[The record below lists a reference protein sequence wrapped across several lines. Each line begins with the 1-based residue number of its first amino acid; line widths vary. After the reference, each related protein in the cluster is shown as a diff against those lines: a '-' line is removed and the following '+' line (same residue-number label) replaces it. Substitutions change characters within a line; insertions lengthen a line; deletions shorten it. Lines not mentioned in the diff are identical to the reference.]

1 MQPFSLLI
9 KPAGAD
15 CNLRCEYCF
24 YLGRSE
30 LYPETNCHR
39 MTEATLTRLVRG
51 FLALPFPVH
60 SFAFQGGEPLLM
72 GEDFYRVLVKLQK
85 RYARPGSIIQ
95 NCVQTNA
102 TLMTPSLAKFFAE
115 EGFLIGVSVDG
126 PERIHNLRRYNV
138 AGQGSHA
145 DVLRGI
151 ELLKDAGAQFNILTL
166 ITTAN
171 VNNPLEI
178 YHYLRD
184 TIGTRYMQ
192 FIECVEWDQNGN
204 LLPYAITPEAWATFI
219 TTIFDEWFATDT
231 KQVSIRLFDSI
242 ASRIQTGCANSC
254 SMGLDCRSY
263 FVVEHN
269 GDVYPCDFFVRPEL
283 CLGNIFTHDWD
294 ELWDNPLHTTF
305 GKRKSTWNESCQ
317 ACPWRSF
324 CNGDCPKN
332 RTGHD
337 ASKDSRTLSHLCPA
351 WKRIYAHVVPSIR
364 LLLDSLPR
372 NK

>member
-30 LYPETNCHR
+30 LYPEVTCHR
-39 MTEATLTRLVRG
+39 MSEATLTRLVRSY
-51 FLALPFPVH
+51 LALPFPVH

-72 GEDFYRVLVKLQK
+72 GEAFYRLLVKLQR

-102 TLMTPSLAKFFAE
+102 TLMTPSLAAFFAE

-126 PERIHNLRRYNV
+126 PADVHDLRRKNV

-145 DVLRGI
+145 AVLRGI
-151 ELLKDAGAQFNILTL
+151 QLLREAGAKFNILTL
-166 ITTAN
+166 VTSAN
-171 VNNPLEI
+171 VEQPLDL

-184 TIGTRYMQ
+184 EVGANYLQ
-192 FIECVEWDQNGN
+192 FIECVEWNADGT
-204 LLPYAITPEAWATFI
+204 LLPYAITADQWAQFVI
-219 TTIFDEWFATDT
+219 TIFDEWLAKDT
-231 KQVSIRLFDSI
+231 RSVSVRLFDSI
-242 ASRIQTGCANSC
+242 ASRIQTGQANSC
-254 SMGLDCRSY
+254 AMGCDCRSY

-269 GDVYPCDFFVRPEL
+269 GDIYPCDFFVRPEL
-283 CLGNIFTHDWD
+283 CLGNLYTHDWD
-294 ELWDNPLHTTF
+294 ELWDAPIHTSF
-305 GKRKSTWNESCQ
+305 GKRKAMWNSQCQ
-317 ACPWRSF
+317 GCAWRSF

-332 RTGHD
+332 RVGHD
-337 ASKDSRTLSHLCPA
+337 ASKDPKTLSHLCSA
-351 WKRIYAHVVPSIR
+351 WKQIYGHTVPAIR
-364 LLLDSLPR
+364 LLLQSMR
-372 NK
+372 ES